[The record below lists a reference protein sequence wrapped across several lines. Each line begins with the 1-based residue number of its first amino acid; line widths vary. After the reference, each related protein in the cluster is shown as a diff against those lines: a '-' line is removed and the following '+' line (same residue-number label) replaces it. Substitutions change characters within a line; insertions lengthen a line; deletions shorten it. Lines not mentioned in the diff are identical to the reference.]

1 ISCKGDRYRVQLRR
15 VLGWENYQHL
25 AAYAAYVKTCHVW
38 MEANPEVSYEADK
51 RVQDNLALLVE
62 QEPAI
67 GEFFHNYKSKV
78 RQERLNKAIEEAKQV
93 ERQRNHQALQESE
106 DKYRRLVELSP
117 DAILIQCQ
125 GEIQFI
131 NSAGAKLLGA
141 EHPAELVGK
150 LLIEF
155 VHPGDRAAVRERMQ
169 QINLGNAVPLRE
181 EKFIR
186 IDGTEIDTEVVAS
199 PFNYQGKIAAQVVIR
214 DISLRKRLDKERSNL
229 L

>member
-1 ISCKGDRYRVQLRR
+1 MISHSCTLRPLGLSARQVLTLLESPAPNQADIERHLNILIAQPGLLDKLPPPHSALEESLLVCSIFIFLVKEDADRYRVQLRR

-78 RQERLNKAIEEAKQV
+78 RQERLSKAIEEAKQA

-125 GEIQFI
+125 GKIQFI

-141 EHPAELVGK
+141 KHPAELDECSK
-150 LLIEF
+150 
-155 VHPGDRAAVRERMQ
+155 
-169 QINLGNAVPLRE
+169 
-181 EKFIR
+181 
-186 IDGTEIDTEVVAS
+186 
-199 PFNYQGKIAAQVVIR
+199 
-214 DISLRKRLDKERSNL
+214 
-229 L
+229 